1 MNSPPRPHPQPLS
14 RGERGASV
22 FSAFDEAMMREA
34 LRLAAQNIALA
45 RPNPSVGCVIVQR
58 GRIVGA
64 GATQA
69 YGGHHAEQAAL
80 ASADAQTHGASVY
93 VTLEPCSAVGAS
105 GRHESCCASLIA
117 AGVANVFVATRD
129 INPAVNGKG
138 IAQLRAAG
146 ITVHEGLL
154 QAEAQQ
160 HHIGFLTRMT
170 RGTPWV
176 RAKMA
181 ASLDGRTALSNGKS
195 QWITGE
201 SARADG
207 HAFRAC
213 ACAVLAG
220 SGTVMSDNPLLTV
233 RHVSVAKQ
241 PLRIVLDPR
250 GQLSAE
256 LNIFKSA
263 SEDAPVLV
271 VNAGRKL
278 EKSTVFAPQVEVLSL
293 PDQNGRIDLHALLRE
308 LGKRKINELHLE
320 AGARLTGA
328 FLEAD
333 AVDELLLYFAPT
345 LFGPQANEMFTLPE
359 MLEIPA
365 AQKWQFFDVFSV
377 GEDVR
382 LRLRKRLREGKD

>member
-1 MNSPPRPHPQPLS
+1 
-14 RGERGASV
+14 
-22 FSAFDEAMMREA
+22 MMREA
-34 LRLAAQNIALA
+34 LRLAEQNIALA
-45 RPNPSVGCVIVQR
+45 RPNPSVGCVIAQ
-58 GRIVGA
+58 GERIVGA

-69 YGGHHAEQAAL
+69 YGGSHAEQAAL
-80 ASADAQTHGASVY
+80 IAAGTQAKGAAVY
-93 VTLEPCSAVGAS
+93 VTLEPCSKVGAS
-105 GRHESCCASLIA
+105 GRHESCCDSLIA
-117 AGVANVFVATRD
+117 AGVAKVFIASLD
-129 INPAVNGKG
+129 ANPAVNGIG
-138 IAQLRAAG
+138 VAALRAAG
-146 ITVHEGLL
+146 IEVQLGLL
-154 QAEAQQ
+154 ETEARA
-160 HHIGFLTRMT
+160 HHIGFLTRMQHG
-170 RGTPWV
+170 RPHV

-207 HAFRAC
+207 HAFRAR

-250 GQLSAE
+250 GQLRAD

-263 SEDAPVLV
+263 SEEAPVLV
-271 VNAGRKL
+271 VNSGRYAS
-278 EKSTVFAPQVEVLSL
+278 KSAVFTPQVEVLSL
-293 PDQNGRIDLHALLRE
+293 PDKNGRIDLHALLAE

-328 FLEAD
+328 FLQAD
-333 AVDELLLYFAPT
+333 AVDELLIYLAPT
-345 LFGPQANEMFTLPE
+345 LFGPQANEMFTLPA
-359 MLEIPA
+359 LSEIPA
-365 AQKWQFFDVFSV
+365 AQKWQFFELISL

-382 LRLRKRLREGKD
+382 LRLRRIVT